1 MSFSSLP
8 VLDLSLSNNP
18 DTKPA
23 FLDSLLNALL
33 EVGFFYISNTGIDDS
48 LIQDVITQGK
58 AFFDLPEEKK
68 LEIQMKKVP
77 SFLGTSILPLNK
89 LASLILRTLMRSKWI
104 GYNKLGNEIT
114 AHAIDW

>member
-8 VLDLSLSNNP
+8 VLDLSLSNDPN
-18 DTKPA
+18 TKPD
-23 FLDSLLNALL
+23 FLDSLRHALL
-33 EVGFFYISNTGIDDS
+33 VVGFFYISNTGIDDS

-77 SFLGTSILPLNK
+77 SFLGTTILSMINL
-89 LASLILRTLMRSKWI
+89 SL
-104 GYNKLGNEIT
+104 
-114 AHAIDW
+114 